1 MSETITLT
9 IIEFIASVIVEGVI
23 LAGIFSH
30 ISNQSQSKQQQNLQQ
45 EMNNIEI
52 QNKFIYTQ
60 LQAEIHRAKQD
71 ILSEIKEVQQNNKQ
85 APTHNE

>member
-23 LAGIFSH
+23 LTGIFSH
-30 ISNQSQSKQQQNLQQ
+30 ISNQAQTKQQQNLQQ

-71 ILSEIKEVQQNNKQ
+71 ILSEIKESQQNNKQ

>member
-1 MSETITLT
+1 
-9 IIEFIASVIVEGVI
+9 
-23 LAGIFSH
+23 
-30 ISNQSQSKQQQNLQQ
+30 
-45 EMNNIEI
+45 MNNIEI

-71 ILSEIKEVQQNNKQ
+71 ILSEIKESQQNNKQ

>member
-9 IIEFIASVIVEGVI
+9 IIEFIASVIVEGII

-30 ISNQSQSKQQQNLQQ
+30 ISNQAQTKQQQNLQQ

-52 QNKFIYTQ
+52 ETSLFIHSCKTRYTEPSKT
-60 LQAEIHRAKQD
+60 L
-71 ILSEIKEVQQNNKQ
+71 
-85 APTHNE
+85 